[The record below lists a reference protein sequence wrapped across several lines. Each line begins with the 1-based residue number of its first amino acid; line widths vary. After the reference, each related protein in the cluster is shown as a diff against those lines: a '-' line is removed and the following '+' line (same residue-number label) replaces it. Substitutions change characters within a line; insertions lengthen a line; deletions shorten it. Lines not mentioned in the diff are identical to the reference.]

1 MYQRDRETI
10 AFARPDLAVAG
21 TGSLSAVP
29 VVDKASNEGCVLVDV
44 YGRDRRKSCGVIK
57 VSAAVLDNRR
67 RKSGDD
73 AVLRRYP
80 ING

>member
-1 MYQRDRETI
+1 MYM
-10 AFARPDLAVAG
+10 VAIG
-21 TGSLSAVP
+21 
-29 VVDKASNEGCVLVDV
+29 E
-44 YGRDRRKSCGVIK
+44 KSCGVIK